1 MTFME
6 EQERQPF
13 ETVWSIVER
22 EYLKPRGIEPADYH
36 GGKMIGPACKAYM
49 QNSEEIY
56 NEIEDYMMQR
66 VENHKMDPEHAQ
78 QVCFRLCIYKACLQ
92 NFDGLFSV
100 LRSRSTTFGS
110 VEQRVNKVK
119 KFLDAALKCWR
130 RLKMT
135 ITPKLHLLE
144 DHITDFVRDLDRIED
159 YHEEFVE
166 QIHQTDLKLDK
177 LVKIRDTNKRFVAK
191 SELEHARTGH
201 LLDDVI
207 SKCQR
212 EQKRKFSDQTV
223 KETASQRHKIYKEEI
238 RSSGLKTATDK
249 LDDTDDLLRTDELNM
264 AIARGII

>member
-1 MTFME
+1 
-6 EQERQPF
+6 
-13 ETVWSIVER
+13 
-22 EYLKPRGIEPADYH
+22 
-36 GGKMIGPACKAYM
+36 
-49 QNSEEIY
+49 
-56 NEIEDYMMQR
+56 
-66 VENHKMDPEHAQ
+66 
-78 QVCFRLCIYKACLQ
+78 
-92 NFDGLFSV
+92 
-100 LRSRSTTFGS
+100 
-110 VEQRVNKVK
+110 
-119 KFLDAALKCWR
+119 
-130 RLKMT
+130 MT

-212 EQKRKFSDQTV
+212 ERKRKFSDQTV
-223 KETASQRHKIYKEEI
+223 KETASQRCKIYKEEI